1 MKLILFQG
9 NKGGVG
15 VRMSIQNTSLCFI
28 NSHLA
33 AHQDEFDRR
42 NEVHYIYYY
51 FKEQTESTVVRT
63 CGLNQWLVVFVA
75 VKYNVRLN

>member
-51 FKEQTESTVVRT
+51 FKEQTETNVVRT
-63 CGLNQWLVVFVA
+63 FGFGLCIFVA
-75 VKYNVRLN
+75 VKGLP